1 MYSRIHHTALRY
13 HIFPRTRQ
21 YCEYQNAESKKGRPD
36 LPSPIQICTVSKPS
50 MVQRYCGRLDSIQ
63 TASTPFLISQLID
76 NACATRDLTY
86 PTPLHERK
94 EKQRKR
100 KRKQTPIFDEFV
112 QPRRSST
119 IQFNSVNP
127 VQLPRSFFNP
137 PGLSLTVTSLSL
149 SARFTCRRV
158 FCIPASL
165 SRPLVLRTTELPCEA
180 RRSRRTTQHN
190 GGGGGRGVCDPCA
203 FHRPLNMV
211 KVITL

>member
-149 SARFTCRRV
+149 SLRALPVEGCFVSPQACHGPSSSVQQNSHAKQDALGVQRNTMGAGEGEGFVIHAPFT
-158 FCIPASL
+158 
-165 SRPLVLRTTELPCEA
+165 
-180 RRSRRTTQHN
+180 
-190 GGGGGRGVCDPCA
+190 DPS
-203 FHRPLNMV
+203 
-211 KVITL
+211 TW